1 MRRLRRDLVR
11 SPREPGILIWSWGR
25 SADGSVRE
33 EGSEVESFFSVWKGR
48 IVTVDHVRKRGR
60 LGKKVPKNVSGGGAR
75 RATETN

>member
-11 SPREPGILIWSWGR
+11 PPREPGILIWSCGR
-25 SADGSVRE
+25 SAGGSVRE

-48 IVTVDHVRKRGR
+48 IVTVDHVRQRGR
-60 LGKKVPKNVSGGGAR
+60 LGKKVTKNVSGGRAR